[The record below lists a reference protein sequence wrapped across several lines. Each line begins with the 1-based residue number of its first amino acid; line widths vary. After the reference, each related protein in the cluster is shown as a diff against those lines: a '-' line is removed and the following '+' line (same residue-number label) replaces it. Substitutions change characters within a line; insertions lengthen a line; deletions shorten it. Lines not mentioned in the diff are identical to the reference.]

1 MTTSTGDC
9 LLSTFKIPLLD
20 GYLNNLLFQS
30 ELRRWGFAV
39 AAMPAVLFLNWM
51 GATGTNPSENP
62 IRILQRIHQRD
73 YLLSIL

>member
-20 GYLNNLLFQS
+20 GYLHNLLFQS

-39 AAMPAVLFLNWM
+39 AAMPAVLFLK
-51 GATGTNPSENP
+51 PRYE
-62 IRILQRIHQRD
+62 
-73 YLLSIL
+73 LLEIGSAGFVGR